1 MKDFTTMGLS
11 PALLKAIQELG
22 FETPTPVQSKVIP
35 IFLKSDRDLVALAQT
50 GTGKTA
56 AYGLPLLQLTDAS
69 KFETQGL
76 ILCPTRELCLQIVK
90 DLNSFAK
97 HTRGVRTLAVY
108 GGSPIGEQ
116 IRALSRGAHIIV
128 ATPGRMHDMLRRQ
141 RADLSLV
148 RWVVLDEAD
157 EMMNMGFQEEMEAI
171 LGAVPESA
179 RTLLFSATMPRQVA
193 AMAGKYMENPEE
205 ILCGSRNS
213 GSDTIHHEC
222 YKVHARD
229 RYVAL
234 KRIMDSTP
242 GLYAI
247 IFCRTRVE
255 TQELAHHLNKDEYH
269 ADALH
274 GDMTQDQRSEVMGAF
289 RARHIQILVATDVA
303 ARGLD
308 VNELT
313 HVIHYNLPD
322 EVELY
327 THRSGRTG
335 RAGREGT
342 SIVLIHYREEQKLRM
357 IERILK
363 KPFVQK
369 RVPSGQEVCEAQLAN
384 LLEKVRQV
392 DTADGRLEPFMPVI
406 DKVLAELSREEVL
419 KRFILLD
426 FDRFLTN
433 YKGAPDLNA
442 AMSHGLHG
450 GHEGGDRRGS
460 RRPEGRMDRQ
470 DRSDRTDRAGRSDH
484 PEREDRPAFRPRD
497 PDVAKLRINLGRRN
511 SLTPP
516 DLMAL
521 INRATPGPQLRL
533 GRIHV
538 TEHAS
543 FFEMSRQDAER
554 VMPALNRTT
563 HAGREIQVVME
574 TAQPPSGKRRRED
587 LPRRDGG

>member
-11 PALLKAIQELG
+11 PALLQAIQELG
-22 FETPTPVQSKVIP
+22 FETPTPVQAKVIP
-35 IFLKSDRDLVALAQT
+35 IFLNSTRDLVALAQT

-56 AYGLPLLQLTDAS
+56 AYGLPLLQMTDVT

-128 ATPGRMHDMLRRQ
+128 ATPGRMHDMLRRE
-141 RADLSLV
+141 RANLTRV

-171 LGAVPESA
+171 LGAVPDSA

-193 AMAGKYMENPEE
+193 SMAGKYMENPEE

-213 GSDTIHHEC
+213 GSDTIRHEC

-234 KRIMDSTP
+234 KRIMDATP

-255 TQELAHHLNKDEYH
+255 TQELAHHLNKDGYH
-269 ADALH
+269 AEALH

-363 KPFVQK
+363 KPFVHK
-369 RVPSGQEVCEAQLAN
+369 RVPSGREVCESQLAC
-384 LLEKVRQV
+384 LLEKVKQV

-406 DKVLAELSREEVL
+406 DKVLADLSREEMV

-426 FDRFLTN
+426 FDRFLAS
-433 YKGAPDLNA
+433 YKDASDLNA
-442 AMSHGLHG
+442 VMSHGPHG
-450 GHEGGDRRGS
+450 GYDAGDRRG
-460 RRPEGRMDRQ
+460 RRGPADRQ
-470 DRSDRTDRAGRSDH
+470 DRPDRSDRPDRA
-484 PEREDRPAFRPRD
+484 ERPAYRQRD
-497 PDVAKLRINLGRRN
+497 PDVARLRINLGRRN
-511 SLTPP
+511 ALTPP

-521 INRATPGPQLRL
+521 INRAPPGPLLRI
-533 GRIHV
+533 GRIHI

-554 VMPALNRTT
+554 VIPALNRAS
-563 HAGREIQVVME
+563 HGGRDIQVVME
-574 TAQPPSGKRRRED
+574 TDRPPQGRKPRREN
-587 LPRRDGG
+587 

>member
-1 MKDFTTMGLS
+1 MKDFTALGLS
-11 PALLKAIQELG
+11 PELIKGIQELG
-22 FETPTPVQSKVIP
+22 FEAPTPVQAKVIP
-35 IFLKSDRDLVALAQT
+35 IFLNNTRDLVALAQT

-56 AYGLPLLQLTDAS
+56 AYGLPLLQMTDVA
-69 KFETQGL
+69 KTETQGL
-76 ILCPTRELCLQIVK
+76 ILCPTRELCMQIVK
-90 DLNSFAK
+90 DLNSFAR
-97 HTRGVRTLAVY
+97 HTRGVRTVAVY
-108 GGSPIGEQ
+108 GGASIGEQ
-116 IRALSRGAHIIV
+116 IRALGRGAHIIV
-128 ATPGRMHDMLRRQ
+128 ATPGRMHDLLRREK
-141 RADLSLV
+141 ADLTRV

-171 LGAVPESA
+171 LGVVPDSA

-205 ILCGSRNS
+205 ILCGTRNS
-213 GSDTIHHEC
+213 GSDTIRHEC

-229 RYVAL
+229 RYAAL
-234 KRIMDSTP
+234 KRIMDATP

-255 TQELAHHLNKDEYH
+255 TQELAHHLNKDGYRAE
-269 ADALH
+269 ALH

-289 RARHIQILVATDVA
+289 RARHIELLVATDVA

-342 SIVLIHYREEQKLRM
+342 SIVLIHYREEQKLRL

-363 KPFVQK
+363 KPFVPR
-369 RVPSGQEVCEAQLAN
+369 RVPSGHEVCEARLAA
-384 LLEKVRQV
+384 LLERIRQV

-406 DKVLAELSREEVL
+406 DKGLAELSREEIL
-419 KRFILLD
+419 KRLILLD
-426 FDRFLTN
+426 FDKFLAS

-442 AMSHGLHG
+442 VTHHGPHG
-450 GHEGGDRRGS
+450 RHDDGGDRRG
-460 RRPEGRMDRQ
+460 RQGAGERP
-470 DRSDRTDRAGRSDH
+470 S
-484 PEREDRPAFRPRD
+484 RPAYRQRD
-497 PDVAKLRINLGRRN
+497 PDVARMRVNLGRRN

-516 DLMAL
+516 DLMGL
-521 INRATPGPQLRL
+521 VNRATQGPALRI
-533 GRIHV
+533 GRIHI
-538 TEHAS
+538 TEHAT
-543 FFEMSRQDAER
+543 FFEMSRQDAEQ
-554 VMPALNRTT
+554 VLPALNRTT
-563 HAGREIQVVME
+563 YGGREVRAVME
-574 TAQPPSGKRRRED
+574 TDRPSRGRR
-587 LPRRDGG
+587 P